1 MATKRGP
8 LTPKDFVDAAMA
20 FADRQGL
27 AGLSMRALGAEL
39 NVDATALYRHFPSKE
54 SLLMAMVDQM
64 LGEAVENC
72 RDLTGTPRE
81 KILDMAKEVREAF
94 ARHPDVGVALVSG
107 EGSLINGFKIVA
119 QLMEYLRE
127 IGLEGSD
134 LVVHYQALE
143 QYVLGACV
151 FDYTAAPHH
160 FEIRRARYRQ
170 YEMPEF
176 DELSRTEAKVEKI
189 AFESYM
195 TGVGALI
202 DSCERTAAASK
213 KTSRRKK

>member
-1 MATKRGP
+1 MASKRGP
-8 LTPKDFVDAAMA
+8 LTPKDFVDAAIA

-64 LGEAVENC
+64 LGEAVDNC

-81 KILDMAKEVREAF
+81 KILAMARAVREAF
-94 ARHPDVGVALVSG
+94 ARHPDVGVALVNG
-107 EGSLINGFKIVA
+107 EGALVNGFKIVA
-119 QLMEYLRE
+119 QLLEYLRE
-127 IGLEGSD
+127 IGLKGED

-176 DELSRTEAKVEKI
+176 DELSRTVAKVEKI
-189 AFESYM
+189 AFEAYM
-195 TGVGALI
+195 MGIGALI

-213 KTSRRKK
+213 KTAGRKK

>member
-8 LTPKDFVDAAMA
+8 LTPKDFVDAAIA
-20 FADRQGL
+20 FSDRQGL

-39 NVDATALYRHFPSKE
+39 NVDATALYRHFPNKE

-64 LGEAVENC
+64 LGEAVENS
-72 RDLTGTPRE
+72 RGLTGTPRE
-81 KILDMAKEVREAF
+81 KILGMAKAVRESF

-107 EGSLINGFKIVA
+107 EGSLINGFKIVE

-127 IGLEGSD
+127 IGLEGID
-134 LVVHYQALE
+134 LVRHYQALE

-176 DELSRTEAKVEKI
+176 DDAARTVGDVEKL
-189 AFESYM
+189 AFDAYM
-195 TGVGALI
+195 TGVGSLI
-202 DSCERTAAASK
+202 DSCERTAAATK
-213 KTSRRKK
+213 KANGRKK

>member
-8 LTPKDFVDAAMA
+8 LTPQDFVDAAMA
-20 FADRQGL
+20 FAARQGL

-54 SLLMAMVDQM
+54 SLLMAMVDKM
-64 LGEAVENC
+64 LGEAVENS

-81 KILDMAKEVREAF
+81 KILGMAKAVRDSF

-107 EGSLINGFKIVA
+107 EGSLLNGAKIVV

-127 IGLEGSD
+127 IGLEGTD
-134 LVVHYQALE
+134 LVLHYQSLE
-143 QYVLGACV
+143 QYVLGSCV
-151 FDYTAAPHH
+151 FDFTAAPHH
-160 FEIRRARYRQ
+160 FEIRRARYRL

-176 DELSRTEAKVEKI
+176 DQISRTVADVEKL
-189 AFESYM
+189 AHDAYM
-195 TGVGALI
+195 AGVSALI
-202 DSCERTAAASK
+202 DACERTAAASTK
-213 KTSRRKK
+213 PPARKK